1 MKMLFAVVV
10 KSACS
15 NIKIDGNRASLISAT
30 AERNKIGCIM
40 IMSAIHTNQVMLV
53 SCLLL
58 FRIDGTQIFW
68 RVDKHGILSILTS
81 FVLNFERKYGQY
93 QHTNTGRNVK
103 MVIVNSFAENQKPIK
118 IALK

>member
-1 MKMLFAVVV
+1 MKMVFAVVV

-15 NIKIDGNRASLISAT
+15 NIKIDGNRASLISTT

-40 IMSAIHTNQVMLV
+40 SAIMSEIHINQVMLV

-58 FRIDGTQIFW
+58 FCIDGTQIFW

-81 FVLNFERKYGQY
+81 FVPNFERKYGQY

-103 MVIVNSFAENQKPIK
+103 MVIVNSFAENQKSN
-118 IALK
+118 